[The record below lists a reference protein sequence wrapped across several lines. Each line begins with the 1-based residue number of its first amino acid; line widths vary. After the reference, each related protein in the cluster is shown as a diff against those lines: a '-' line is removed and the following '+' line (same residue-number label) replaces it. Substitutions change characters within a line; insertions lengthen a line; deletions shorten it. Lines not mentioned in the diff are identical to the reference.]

1 MGTRKERR
9 KQGGHWE
16 KFYSSLDCL
25 DAKKQKPSQIY
36 LKKKYKKLKNKKGV
50 LWERK
55 ILQLIRTENGVCET
69 EQGPSLLLGVWGT

>member
-1 MGTRKERR
+1 MRKERR
-9 KQGGHWE
+9 KHGGGCE
-16 KFYSSLDCL
+16 EFYSSLDCL

-36 LKKKYKKLKNKKGV
+36 LKKKKNLKNKKGA

-69 EQGPSLLLGVWGT
+69 EQGLSLLLGVWGT